1 MSSLRFRFA
10 VAAAIGLASVAS
22 PAGAA
27 PRSDF
32 EGGTLQD
39 RVVNVATGFELTD
52 PGSGGNPGGYALL
65 EDRLPRGSGG
75 VVLAPP
81 AFLGDLRGNAKA
93 TEDILL
99 SPQPTGPER
108 LALSGAGSTYVFV
121 PRRPLRVDV
130 WHSREA
136 PLDGGDGWSH
146 FSGSGSF
153 AEVLANVTVPGR
165 RPETARVQ
173 GRGAELDNLAQVPIL
188 ETGTPFL
195 LMPGLALVALAR
207 RAARGVAGPRRRGSP
222 GIRRLALLTG
232 VETEGFEDKS
242 GVVTTLDFGPD
253 TATLSPGLEVLTIPT
268 GTFNGVYP
276 ISGDN
281 VLLQAVGAAE
291 SAFTITFSGP
301 QAAFGFFATDVEFQ
315 GNLTLR
321 FLLADG
327 VTTLDRPVPTQAGT
341 GVALNTGSVAYFG
354 VIDTD
359 NPFLAVSFVR
369 GLNQNDGFG
378 FDDLTIGRVENVVPE
393 PGTLALVGLGVALV
407 SLARRRSR

>member
-1 MSSLRFRFA
+1 MSALRVPFV
-10 VAAAIGLASVAS
+10 VATAIGLAGFAS

-27 PRSDF
+27 PLSDF
-32 EGGTLQD
+32 DDGTLQGW
-39 RVVNVATGFELTD
+39 VPNVEGIELTN

-65 EDRLPRGSGG
+65 VD
-75 VVLAPP
+75 VL
-81 AFLGDLRGNAKA
+81 
-93 TEDILL
+93 
-99 SPQPTGPER
+99 PTGTLLL
-108 LALSGAGSTYVFV
+108 LA
-121 PRRPLRVDV
+121 
-130 WHSREA
+130 
-136 PLDGGDGWSH
+136 
-146 FSGSGSF
+146 
-153 AEVLANVTVPGR
+153 
-165 RPETARVQ
+165 
-173 GRGAELDNLAQVPIL
+173 
-188 ETGTPFL
+188 
-195 LMPGLALVALAR
+195 PGLALVALAR
-207 RAARGVAGPRRRGSP
+207 RAARGVAGPRRRRSP
-222 GIRRLALLTG
+222 GLHLLPLPLLAVALSVTPVPAQAASVFFGEDVNETGTTNADPQRIPFPNAAAAQAAFLALLIG

-242 GVVTTLDFGPD
+242 GLVTTLDFGPD
-253 TATLSPGLEVLTIPT
+253 TATLSPSLEVLTIPT

-281 VLLQAVGAAE
+281 VLLQATGAAE

-301 QAAFGFFATDVEFQ
+301 QAAFGFFATDIEFQ

-341 GVALNTGSVAYFG
+341 GIALNTGSVAYFG

-407 SLARRRSR
+407 SVARRRSL